1 MNSKL
6 QNVSQVQVMIYMRH
20 NLVQV
25 MEGNIDTQP
34 NKQHPPPATKP
45 SVTKGNAKPS
55 NKKQIK
61 PIR

>member
-1 MNSKL
+1 MDSKL
-6 QNVSQVQVMIYMRH
+6 QNVSQVQAMIYRH

-25 MEGNIDTQP
+25 MKEALILN
-34 NKQHPPPATKP
+34 PATKP